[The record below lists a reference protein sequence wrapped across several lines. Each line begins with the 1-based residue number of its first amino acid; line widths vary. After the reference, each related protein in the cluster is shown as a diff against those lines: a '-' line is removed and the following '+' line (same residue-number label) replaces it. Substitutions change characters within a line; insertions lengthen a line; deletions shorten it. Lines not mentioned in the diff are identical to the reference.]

1 MNLFIKKL
9 LSRLEIVF
17 VIVSFYLFF
26 SSIVIQFYVCHKTQ
40 PLLSEKGFYTHLGIP
55 IYFEDIIE
63 ITQKRDIAKVILCV
77 KTKDSEYNFKINVD
91 KYSEVNHF
99 LKSNNL
105 DLVITEP

>member
-1 MNLFIKKL
+1 
-9 LSRLEIVF
+9 
-17 VIVSFYLFF
+17 
-26 SSIVIQFYVCHKTQ
+26 
-40 PLLSEKGFYTHLGIP
+40 LGIP

-91 KYSEVNHF
+91 KYSKINHF